1 MLGALVLVV
10 GIALAAVGALVA
22 TTVGSDDALSTAPAR
37 IRGTGVAVVAEDV
50 RVDEGGLP
58 VPSGV
63 GTLTLS
69 VRARDGRAMFAGV
82 AAPADID
89 HYLTGAP
96 YDVVVDL
103 SAGSSAT
110 TRAVPGTQQPP
121 PPGSVRIWTDS
132 ASGAPAALAARFT
145 PGTTL
150 VVMNADARPGVDADV
165 VVTLRVPHAWVYA
178 WVAAGIGVLLLVL
191 GVILIRRSR
200 AARRRVPAPSVPVV
214 PLGTSVLPGPAPDTA
229 PPAEDLVA
237 PASGALA
244 ALVVEAAADPT
255 GALERPGAGVPASA
269 IPAAGEPVAAPED
282 QVAAP
287 EDQSDAVPD
296 AEPDPGADPVFAEL
310 VSAYGV
316 DPVHDALPTVP
327 GAGRAGGDTDP
338 AVPGPSG
345 APPSGG

>member
-1 MLGALVLVV
+1 
-10 GIALAAVGALVA
+10 
-22 TTVGSDDALSTAPAR
+22 
-37 IRGTGVAVVAEDV
+37 
-50 RVDEGGLP
+50 
-58 VPSGV
+58 
-63 GTLTLS
+63 
-69 VRARDGRAMFAGV
+69 MFVGV

-89 HYLTGAP
+89 RYLTGAP

-121 PPGSVRIWTDS
+121 PPGSVRVWTDS

-178 WVAAGIGVLLLVL
+178 WVATGIGVLLGVL
-191 GVILIRRSR
+191 GVILIWRSR
-200 AARRRVPAPSVPVV
+200 AARRRVPAPSVP
-214 PLGTSVLPGPAPDTA
+214 LGTTVLPGPAPDTA

-244 ALVVEAAADPT
+244 ALVVEAADATDVDERAAAVDVDDVEDAQLEPVESDPADADAVADDD
-255 GALERPGAGVPASA
+255 ALERPGAAVSASA
-269 IPAAGEPVAAPED
+269 IPAAGEPHAVPED
-282 QVAAP
+282 
-287 EDQSDAVPD
+287 EPD
-296 AEPDPGADPVFAEL
+296 TVPDPGADPVFAEL

-327 GAGRAGGDTDP
+327 GAGRGGGDTDP

-345 APPSGG
+345 APPSDG